1 MIIRKLRT
9 NINLVKNLFYFRAL
23 NYRRNETR
31 ENNKRENNN
40 RPKNFS
46 FLTRLGRI
54 YESQGSSILWRIDFL
69 RNCEKDEQ
77 GFHLTSKY

>member
-1 MIIRKLRT
+1 MKQD
-9 NINLVKNLFYFRAL
+9 
-23 NYRRNETR
+23 
-31 ENNKRENNN
+31 KRENNN

-46 FLTRLGRI
+46 FLTRLGQI